1 MSPQRTVPL
10 EGICLIKESRESAFI
25 PKELPVSMTYYF
37 ISACTLAH
45 LEQKPAIT
53 REINGKKIWNAAK
66 RRTLFRSAPYL
77 SPISADIA
85 REE

>member
-1 MSPQRTVPL
+1 
-10 EGICLIKESRESAFI
+10 
-25 PKELPVSMTYYF
+25 MTYYF

-53 REINGKKIWNAAK
+53 REINCKKIWNAAK